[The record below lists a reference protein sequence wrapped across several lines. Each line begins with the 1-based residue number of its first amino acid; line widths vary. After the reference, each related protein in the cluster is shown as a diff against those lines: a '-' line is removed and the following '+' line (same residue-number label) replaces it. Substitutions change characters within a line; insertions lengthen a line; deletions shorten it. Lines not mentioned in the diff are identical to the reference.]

1 MTVHIAWCYCV
12 IVMRG
17 KEVLRI
23 RKKLGPTQLEFA
35 RRIGVHWTTVSRWE
49 RDEVAIPEP
58 AARLM
63 RLLAEPRHRKR
74 GGRP

>member
-1 MTVHIAWCYCV
+1 MPHAIALCYV
-12 IVMRG
+12 ALMRG
-17 KEVLRI
+17 RTVLQI
-23 RKKLGPTQLEFA
+23 RRRLDLTQPEFA

-63 RLLAEPRHRKR
+63 RLLAEPRKRKR